1 LVGIAAGLVFILF
14 RWQTPSPWE
23 WLSLL
28 MCGVLTQVGQICL
41 TKSLQSERIAQVAV
55 LNYLGLLYALL
66 FGVTLFGEHYTL
78 QTVFGISLVI
88 AGVLLSVPFGKPRP
102 PEVIE
107 ESETAVV

>member
-1 LVGIAAGLVFILF
+1 
-14 RWQTPSPWE
+14 
-23 WLSLL
+23 

-55 LNYLGLLYALL
+55 LNYLGLLYALF
-66 FGVTLFGEHYTL
+66 FGVTLFGERYNL
-78 QTVFGISLVI
+78 QTVLGISLVI
-88 AGVLLSVPFGKPRP
+88 AGVLLSVLFGKPKA